1 MVVFKHSG
9 NAHNV
14 WLVLSEHHAP
24 TRSVPTCSPFDV
36 RAQSTSDHATPTP
49 HLFLTEAA
57 VMCFFFW
64 PPIAL
69 VCGCTFG
76 SDVRSLA
83 QIKSRLPIVA
93 IGVTVQWCPAEC
105 TLTLVVQ
112 SIFSEEVLLRLGNS

>member
-9 NAHNV
+9 DAHNV

-24 TRSVPTCSPFDV
+24 TRSALTCSHFDIGT
-36 RAQSTSDHATPTP
+36 QPTSDHVTPTP

-57 VMCFFFW
+57 VMCFLFR

-69 VCGCTFG
+69 VSSCTFG

-93 IGVTVQWCPAEC
+93 IGVTA
-105 TLTLVVQ
+105 
-112 SIFSEEVLLRLGNS
+112 